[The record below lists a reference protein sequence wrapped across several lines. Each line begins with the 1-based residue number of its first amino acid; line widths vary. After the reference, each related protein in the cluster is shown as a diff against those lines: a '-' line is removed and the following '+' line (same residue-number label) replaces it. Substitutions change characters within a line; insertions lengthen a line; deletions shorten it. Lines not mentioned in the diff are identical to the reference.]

1 MVANMS
7 DQSQETLVGRGW
19 AGDGWL
25 SHPAGNGALFP
36 ESIWKW
42 EKRALEIC
50 RAVLYNVGSYIILQ
64 FVYLSKKAAF
74 HKRGISGAY
83 LRFMHRIDKI

>member
-1 MVANMS
+1 M
-7 DQSQETLVGRGW
+7 
-19 AGDGWL
+19 
-25 SHPAGNGALFP
+25 
-36 ESIWKW
+36 
-42 EKRALEIC
+42 EIC